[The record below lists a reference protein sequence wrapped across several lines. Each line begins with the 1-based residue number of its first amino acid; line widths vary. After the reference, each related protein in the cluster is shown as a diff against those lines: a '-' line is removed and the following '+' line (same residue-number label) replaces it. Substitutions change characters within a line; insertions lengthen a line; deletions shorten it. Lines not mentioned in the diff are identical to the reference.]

1 MEKLIKMALTQTFL
15 GSLARRLPFLA
26 DLYARAVWSRRM
38 NLFHGLHESFE
49 AAEAHARRFSAVGWN
64 DSALAKE
71 VIDHEHPV
79 HRGGMDPTQPSQF
92 AVLLWLGKLL
102 RRDMTVL
109 DVGGA
114 GGIAFETAKR
124 FDLLDEGHH
133 WHVVDMPR
141 MVDYGRAR
149 HARLKS
155 ERISFGTDLALA
167 PPSDL
172 LLALGAIQYMR
183 DPFGQYGPGLL
194 ESLGKKPDY
203 ILLNKVPVWDGPDLW
218 TNQSFVTTSSPY
230 RIFNRDRLMRY
241 VEQHGYRIAHGWQV
255 RELDLR
261 IPFHPECSLDYFEGF
276 LAVRTDLQ
284 ADAAR
289 PRLAAAFA

>member
-1 MEKLIKMALTQTFL
+1 MEKLIKIALTQTVL
-15 GSLARRLPFLA
+15 GRWAGRLPFLP
-26 DLYARAVWSRRM
+26 DLYARKVWSRRM
-38 NLFHGLHESFE
+38 NLFHGLHDSFD
-49 AAEAHARRFSAVGWN
+49 AAEAQARRFSAVGWN

-102 RRDMTVL
+102 RQGMTVL

-114 GGIAFETAKR
+114 GGIAFETAER

-141 MVDYGRAR
+141 MVEHGRAR

-155 ERISFGTDLALA
+155 ERISFGTDLGRA
-167 PPSDL
+167 PPCDL

-183 DPFGQYGPGLL
+183 DPIGQHGPGLL
-194 ESLGKKPDY
+194 ESIRKKPDY
-203 ILLNKVPVWDGPDLW
+203 ILLNKVPVWDGPDQW

-230 RIFNRDRLMRY
+230 RIFNRDGLVRY
-241 VEQHGYRIAHGWQV
+241 IQRHGYRIAHSWQV

-261 IPFHPECSLDYFEGF
+261 IPFHPECSLDHFEGF

-284 ADAAR
+284 PSAKAA
-289 PRLAAAFA
+289 PLAAAFA